1 LTGLLDMV
9 VDDISP
15 EQIANSTAE
24 QAFKEAGL
32 SVYAKLDKNS
42 FKAFVQRGLGAT
54 GWQRS

>member
-1 LTGLLDMV
+1 MV

-32 SVYAKLDKNS
+32 SVYAKLDKSS

-54 GWQRS
+54 EWQRS